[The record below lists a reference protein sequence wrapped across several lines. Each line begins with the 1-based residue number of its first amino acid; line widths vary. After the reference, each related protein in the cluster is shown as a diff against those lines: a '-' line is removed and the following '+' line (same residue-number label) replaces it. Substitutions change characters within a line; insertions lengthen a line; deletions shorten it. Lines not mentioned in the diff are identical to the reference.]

1 MDNQLSD
8 IYSSQVKPR
17 GDISKG
23 SSSIFGATY
32 ERDPHFVNL
41 EQNVFS
47 KIQNLIEEPKQSQ
60 ILPDYKKDNL
70 VKFSVEDAIK
80 ELKELG
86 EF

>member
-1 MDNQLSD
+1 MEKELSD
-8 IYSSQVKPR
+8 IYSSQVKPK

-47 KIQNLIEEPKQSQ
+47 KIQNLIEEPKQ

-70 VKFSVEDAIK
+70 VRFSVEDAIK

-86 EF
+86 EI